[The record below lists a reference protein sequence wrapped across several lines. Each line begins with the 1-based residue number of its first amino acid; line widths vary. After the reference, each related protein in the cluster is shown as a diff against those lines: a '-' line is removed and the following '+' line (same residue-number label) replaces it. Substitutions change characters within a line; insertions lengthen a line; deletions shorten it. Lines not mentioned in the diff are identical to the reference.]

1 MTTASTNMKM
11 GPNNA
16 SGIIWAICK
25 SFFFLF
31 FIFFKVLTII
41 NVCKG
46 WGHLGLEGRHDVNGP
61 GRRQTCRSGPS

>member
-16 SGIIWAICK
+16 SGVVWAICK

-31 FIFFKVLTII
+31 FVFFKVLTII

-46 WGHLGLEGRHDVNGP
+46 RGIFFF
-61 GRRQTCRSGPS
+61 